1 MIGDLISAGANLI
14 GGWMGSKS
22 ADKTREMQQQQ
33 FERNIELQKEFAQTG
48 IQWKVAD
55 AKAAG
60 IHPIFAMGGNTA
72 SYSPTSSNF
81 TADTSMSNAMSRA
94 GQDIGRAVNATQNQ
108 AGRVDAFTQA
118 AQALQLEGGKLDNDI
133 KRAELA
139 SRNARLQQQINPPM
153 PVNQRY
159 LVPGQAQ
166 TATGDLVKDKP
177 LERTPG
183 APGQTHTEPGA
194 ITDTGY
200 TKTSGGYFPVPSEN
214 TKERI
219 EDDWYQQAA
228 HSLRNNWLP
237 MISPYFNDPPKGVP
251 LKEGHAWVYDPVYGY
266 KQVPDKWYRK
276 FIRN

>member
-1 MIGDLISAGANLI
+1 MIGDLISAGANII
-14 GGWMGSKS
+14 GGIMGSNS
-22 ADKTREMQQQQ
+22 ADKVREQQAQQ
-33 FERNIELQKEFAQTG
+33 FERNIELQKEFAKTG
-48 IQWKVAD
+48 IQWKVQD

-81 TADTSMSNAMSRA
+81 TADTSMANAMSRA
-94 GQDIGRAVNATQNQ
+94 GQDIGRAVNATQNS
-108 AGRVDAFTQA
+108 ATRVDAFTA
-118 AQALQLEGGKLDNDI
+118 ATQALSLERGKLENEVLKSD
-133 KRAELA
+133 LA

-159 LVPGQAQ
+159 LIPGQAQ
-166 TATGDLVKDKP
+166 TAVGDLVKSKP
-177 LERTPG
+177 MEQTPADPKMANSEAGANPDAGYLRT
-183 APGQTHTEPGA
+183 A
-194 ITDTGY
+194 
-200 TKTSGGYFPVPSEN
+200 GGLFPVPGEKA
-214 TKERI
+214 KERI

-237 MISPYFNDPPKGVP
+237 MISPYFNDPPKGVA